1 MSFFCR
7 HIPLHIKVINYEIIG
22 VGIVAMFAGTFA
34 AVRVIVDSDTF
45 VPPCYINLTA
55 ANAVNS

>member
-1 MSFFCR
+1 M
-7 HIPLHIKVINYEIIG
+7 V
-22 VGIVAMFAGTFA
+22 AGTFA
-34 AVRVIVDSDTF
+34 AFRVIVDSDTL

>member
-1 MSFFCR
+1 M
-7 HIPLHIKVINYEIIG
+7 V
-22 VGIVAMFAGTFA
+22 AGTFA
-34 AVRVIVDSDTF
+34 AFRVIVDSDTF